1 MSRIDFLIPLIY
13 FTSSIHYLF
22 ISDKR
27 NMTEPA
33 NKAGIVLF
41 VDSFSWPK
49 KKSPLQI
56 NYDAI
61 DKWLFDKSSFN
72 EVLGLD
78 THYHLYF
85 DFDSISNDEE
95 YQDVLNWLE
104 SLKDVFG
111 P

>member
-1 MSRIDFLIPLIY
+1 
-13 FTSSIHYLF
+13 
-22 ISDKR
+22 
-27 NMTEPA
+27 MTEPA